1 MTLDSPPLALQN
13 VFLMVLRLQPL
24 RHIALGVWDSPISNE
39 WNINPDVLRHIALGV
54 WDSPISNEWN
64 INPDVLR
71 VCSLSR
77 MENSL
82 RD

>member
-1 MTLDSPPLALQN
+1 MILDSPPPALQN

-39 WNINPDVLRHIALGV
+39 WNINPDVLR
-54 WDSPISNEWN
+54 
-64 INPDVLR
+64 